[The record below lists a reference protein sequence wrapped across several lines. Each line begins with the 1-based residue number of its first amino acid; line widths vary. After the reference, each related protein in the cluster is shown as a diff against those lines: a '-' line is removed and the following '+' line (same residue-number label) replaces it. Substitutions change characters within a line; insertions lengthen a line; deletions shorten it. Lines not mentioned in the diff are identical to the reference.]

1 MILSNK
7 RGIQWEI
14 LASFILGLIVVSIVL
29 FWLFQEYFTEADLD
43 WEVCRQSIIIRNNV
57 PDVTSKDLTGGLV
70 KGYTV
75 TSFKNKFPLKCETQ
89 VITITEDNVRDAP
102 RLIMDAM
109 AQSWYLFG
117 EGKYQIYP
125 SALIGG
131 DSYCMGAVRVHFYSG
146 LKGSFPMK
154 WAFDQKMDNGQ
165 TYRDYLT
172 QNGDD
177 NAIIRDNRFAPDLDV
192 SYYAKSWLYDAI
204 KVKLPE
210 IIDYSKG
217 DLFIVPIQ
225 FIVRDK
231 ETNTHLFYFQDM
243 DGHNFKKLESPLI
256 RWPHKDSAQKLCNNW
271 EGIPA

>member
-1 MILSNK
+1 MMLRDK
-7 RGIQWEI
+7 RGVKWEI
-14 LASFILGLIVVSIVL
+14 LTSFILGLIVVSIVL
-29 FWLFQEYFTEADLD
+29 FWLFQEYFAEDDLS
-43 WEVCRQSIIIRNNV
+43 WEVCRQSIVVRNSI
-57 PDVTSKDLTGGLV
+57 PDVSIEGFTVGTFKD
-70 KGYTV
+70 
-75 TSFKNKFPLKCETQ
+75 KFPLKCETQ

-131 DSYCMGAVRVHFYSG
+131 DSYCMGTVRVHFYSG
-146 LKGSFPMK
+146 LKGSFQMK

-165 TYRDYLT
+165 SYRDYLT

-192 SYYAKSWLYDAI
+192 SYYAKSWFYDAI

-217 DLFIVPIQ
+217 DLFIVPVQ

-231 ETNTHLFYFQDM
+231 ETNTHLFYFQDK
-243 DGHNFKKLESPLI
+243 DGHNFEKLESTVMKYPFK
-256 RWPHKDSAQKLCNNW
+256 RSSQKICNNW